1 MALNRTISV
10 LLVTRL
16 LGRKGEKVR
25 LMSFTGGA
33 HNWELCLRLPPP
45 PTHTPVPGSL
55 PGSFLIC
62 TR

>member
-1 MALNRTISV
+1 MVLNRTISV

-45 PTHTPVPGSL
+45 PHTSSWEFAWEL
-55 PGSFLIC
+55 SHLH
-62 TR
+62 